1 MSETNA
7 SPPADARP
15 AAARPAAARPPLPAR
30 RQATLSADSPLMK
43 VMDAVHSVVEAGRSR
58 TKSIERAASI
68 ARRLPLILFGASVAL
83 GGVTMLTLAVMRAL
97 VEVTDVFFA
106 EQKPWVAWLLVGG
119 ILFVVALVVGTVR
132 NKRRRTA

>member
-1 MSETNA
+1 MSETTA
-7 SPPADARP
+7 SPPSDARAA
-15 AAARPAAARPPLPAR
+15 AAARPAPPPARP
-30 RQATLSADSPLMK
+30 ATLDPDSPLTK
-43 VMDAVHSVVEAGRSR
+43 VMDVVDSVVEAGRSR

-106 EQKPWVAWLLVGG
+106 EQKPWVAWLVVGG
-119 ILFVVALVVGTVR
+119 ILFVVALFVGTVR
-132 NKRRRTA
+132 NKGRRTA